1 MSEYIA
7 KQTQNLP
14 RLCFDAQKS
23 GLGCVDPAP
32 GAEAFSAD
40 AFVSECRTR
49 VTLETLLHDLAVYG
63 AAVHSALLDA
73 LNTHFAAFSSLS
85 GTLVQQTQRVRPV
98 QLCLEDI
105 AARLDA
111 WVETLARLE
120 AEHRAL
126 LDHAGAVARQRAL
139 AQTLRSALTTTQRL
153 EHALASADT
162 DIERSAHLL
171 SVATWLCTGP
181 LATTPLATGLG
192 PRLQAARRELLARA
206 AAALANAL
214 AARDTAAL
222 AACLRAYAALDA
234 AAEAQRTFADTVL
247 APVLQRAAEHTLVA
261 PLDAAALHRFF
272 AGLTGVISEEG
283 ALLSAAAPPP
293 QTLFLATVL
302 ASVDA
307 LLVAR
312 APGVFSAAL
321 PAAFRACFA
330 EAAAFL
336 AVVERACPTPAV
348 RAALRSCPEYV
359 QLQRR
364 WNTRLYF
371 QICAQDVAAPL
382 ELSLSLPR
390 RNQLLFHP
398 ATSSSSSSSP
408 SQAPSPPPPA
418 TATTDYGLRTTGLLL
433 HTLRQCF
440 TTAPP
445 PGDSPAG
452 RGSRQ
457 AEEGFFLAPVLQQAT
472 RLSLQLIG
480 RYSAWIADG
489 AAARY
494 AGTRAAL
501 PVSSLAT
508 SGAAP
513 APQGQ
518 GRAPAATPGEPW
530 GSFSVQDFLVPY
542 RDCLV
547 VERFCGDELPRL
559 LRACVA
565 AAHPD
570 DSSALQER
578 VLAALQAC
586 VGEGCAG
593 LRRAR
598 GECETMFLGT
608 TAHLCCGGLKQMYG
622 IMAAIRVTAAPAP
635 GSREAPSHYVA
646 GVLEPLA
653 QLLERARACAPDDV
667 RRAWARTVCDS
678 VFSRATEICGE
689 LVMTAYQTDD
699 MLSRMTAGAA
709 DDGGAAREPPAGSTA
724 DTSRFLAQLT
734 VDIEHLGR
742 CAERLGVALDTTP
755 AYQRL
760 CRCLKVM

>member
-7 KQTQNLP
+7 KQTHNLP

-23 GLGCVDPAP
+23 GLGCVDEAP
-32 GAEAFSAD
+32 GAAAFSAD

-49 VTLETLLHDLAVYG
+49 VSLETLLHDLAVYG

-85 GTLVQQTQRVRPV
+85 GTLVQQAQRVKPV
-98 QLCLEDI
+98 QLCLEDV

-111 WVETLARLE
+111 WVATLARLE

-126 LDHAGAVARQRAL
+126 LDDAGAVARQRAL
-139 AQTLRSALTTTQRL
+139 AQTLRSALATTQKL
-153 EHALASADT
+153 ERALAAADT
-162 DIERSAHLL
+162 DTERSAHLL
-171 SVATWLCTGP
+171 SVATWLCTDP
-181 LATTPLATGLG
+181 LATTPLAAGLA
-192 PRLQAARRELLARA
+192 PRLEAARRELLARA
-206 AAALANAL
+206 AAALVQAL
-214 AARDTAAL
+214 AARDTEAL

-234 AAEAQRTFADTVL
+234 VAEAQRTFADTVL
-247 APVLQRAAEHTLVA
+247 APALQRAADHTLVA

-272 AGLTGVISEEG
+272 AGLAGVVAGEG
-283 ALLSAAAPPP
+283 ALLTAAAPPP
-293 QTLFLATVL
+293 QTRFLATVL

-336 AVVERACPTPAV
+336 AAVERACPTPAV
-348 RAALRSCPEYV
+348 RAALRCCSEYV

-371 QICAQDVAAPL
+371 QICAQDAAAPL

-398 ATSSSSSSSP
+398 ATTSSSSSSSSP
-408 SQAPSPPPPA
+408 PPA
-418 TATTDYGLRTTGLLL
+418 ATTTDFGLRTTGLLL

-457 AEEGFFLAPVLQQAT
+457 AEEGIFLAPVLQQAA
-472 RLSLQLIG
+472 RLGLQLIS

-494 AGTRAAL
+494 AGTSAAL

-508 SGAAP
+508 SGTATQQQ
-513 APQGQ
+513 QGKREQ
-518 GRAPAATPGEPW
+518 GRGETPALREPW

-542 RDCLV
+542 RDCAV
-547 VERFCGDELPRL
+547 VERFCGDELARL
-559 LRACVA
+559 LRGCVA

-570 DSSALQER
+570 DSAAQGR

-586 VGEGCAG
+586 FGEACAG

-622 IMAAIRVTAAPAP
+622 IMAAIRVTAPPAP
-635 GSREAPSHYVA
+635 GTRAAPSHYVA

-653 QLLERARACAPDDV
+653 QLLERARPCASDDV

-709 DDGGAAREPPAGSTA
+709 DGDGSTRETGSGTA

-734 VDIEHLGR
+734 VDVEHLGH
-742 CAERLGVALDTTP
+742 CAETLGVALDTTP